1 MAANNPYNGGTHLP
15 DITVITPVFAP
26 TAGGTDPATS
36 APAKSAPAKS
46 TAQPLFFVASRGH
59 HGDVGGLT
67 PGSMPPF
74 SQCIDEEGLL
84 LDNVT
89 LLSAGHFDGPGWR
102 QRLAA
107 GPFPV
112 RDPDRLLAD
121 LQAQL
126 AANQLGATELQALVQ
141 REGIGPVQR
150 AMAQVQAHGA
160 AAVRRVIDR
169 LQDGSHRLNLDDG
182 SQLQVVV
189 TVDRERRRA
198 RLDFT
203 GSSEQQAG
211 NRNAPLA
218 ITKAVVLYVFRTLV
232 GEEIPLNA
240 GCFEPLDLV
249 VPAGCLL
256 HPRPPAAVVAGNVE
270 TSQALANLLFAALG
284 VMASA
289 QGTMNNL
296 SFGND
301 RCQYYETIGGG
312 TGAGFF
318 EPTGFAGAD
327 AIQSH
332 MTNSRL
338 TDPEILEARYPVR
351 VEHFGI
357 RRGSGGE
364 GRWRGGEGLIREL
377 RFLEPLSVALISGSR
392 LQPPQGLAGGRPSA
406 SGLNLLI
413 PANGDPEVLPGC
425 FERQL
430 AAGDRLRIETPGGGG
445 YGSPSGPPSQ
455 PVLPWKV
462 APRPWPLVALLA
474 LLAMET
480 LGVGL
485 AAFLVPPTARAELP
499 PAVYA
504 KRQRQA
510 AVVLDLEVQRIS
522 RIGTELH
529 IRAKVL
535 AVRRQP
541 RGSSLEAGQ
550 RIDLF
555 YSHPERHP
563 ARWVGPGPIPVLQ
576 RGQQTRAWLNPLA
589 DRPGGFT
596 PAAGSKSFEEI
607 RSP

>member
-1 MAANNPYNGGTHLP
+1 VNIKERLDFSCALFDGSGGLVANAPHIPVHLGSMGDSVVSLLAAVARGERPPLAPGDAVAANNPYNGGTHLP

-26 TAGGTDPATS
+26 TPDGSDPATS
-36 APAKSAPAKS
+36 TSAKSAAD
-46 TAQPLFFVASRGH
+46 PLFFVASRGH

-74 SQCIDEEGLL
+74 SQGISEEGLL

-107 GPFPV
+107 GPYPV
-112 RDPDRLLAD
+112 RNPDRLLAD

-126 AANQLGATELQALVQ
+126 AANRLGASELQALVQ
-141 REGIGPVQR
+141 RQGIRPVQR
-150 AMAQVQAHGA
+150 AMAQVQANGA

-182 SQLQVVV
+182 SQLQV
-189 TVDRERRRA
+189 TLRLDRTRRRA

-203 GSSEQQAG
+203 GTSAQQAG

-232 GEEIPLNA
+232 GDEIPLNA

-249 VPAGCLL
+249 VPPGCLL

-301 RCQYYETIGGG
+301 HCQYYETIGGG

-318 EPTGFAGAD
+318 EPAGFAGAD

-364 GRWRGGEGLIREL
+364 GHWRGGEGLIREL
-377 RFLEPLSVALISGSR
+377 RFLQPLSVALISDSR
-392 LQPPQGLAGGRPSA
+392 LQAPEGLAGGGPGALGR
-406 SGLNLLI
+406 NLLI
-413 PANGDPEVLPGC
+413 PAHGDPELLPGC

-445 YGSPSGPPSQ
+445 YGAPSGAS
-455 PVLPWKV
+455 
-462 APRPWPLVALLA
+462 LL
-474 LLAMET
+474 
-480 LGVGL
+480 
-485 AAFLVPPTARAELP
+485 
-499 PAVYA
+499 
-504 KRQRQA
+504 
-510 AVVLDLEVQRIS
+510 D
-522 RIGTELH
+522 
-529 IRAKVL
+529 
-535 AVRRQP
+535 
-541 RGSSLEAGQ
+541 AG
-550 RIDLF
+550 
-555 YSHPERHP
+555 
-563 ARWVGPGPIPVLQ
+563 
-576 RGQQTRAWLNPLA
+576 
-589 DRPGGFT
+589 
-596 PAAGSKSFEEI
+596 
-607 RSP
+607 